1 MGYTNTIIT
10 QTEVTV
16 TNQDIDDIVGTAL
29 DSGISYWAYKA
40 EVVGK
45 YRGEFASDQISRD
58 GELVIYLDEPFDDDD
73 TEAYTL
79 DKASFLRG
87 LRMYIEDP
95 QKPYNIVE
103 FDEKTG
109 KNVIDTGMVDA
120 VVADMIIQY
129 ALFNEVVFG

>member
-1 MGYTNTIIT
+1 MGYTNTVIT

-29 DSGISYWAYKA
+29 DSGISYWAHKA

-87 LRMYIEDP
+87 LRMYLEDP
-95 QKPYNIVE
+95 EKPYNIVE

-120 VVADMIIQY
+120 VVADIIIQY
-129 ALFNEVVFG
+129 ALFGEVVFG